1 MTTKMTTNRSIS
13 KQEFNKLKRY
23 VQIFIVTAMPIEE
36 KAVKNKLAPLA
47 DGITPFYNNYYFGF
61 FGQFLVVHHPI
72 GQANLRAATA
82 ITSMLTEFGLSNT
95 SSNSRNSKNF
105 YVFMPGIACG
115 LKRSKDDIT
124 PIPTS
129 ELNKYLDP
137 NAPVPYQLPDPIKHQ
152 LRQTLNTSTNTS
164 QNTSDD
170 KIILPHFLTPESSH
184 PSSNQFIGDILLAT
198 SIQQH
203 DYSAIK
209 PNTTEDRGQK
219 YSSSFTRFNLILE
232 HSKLW
237 CQSPDASLGS
247 RQCQVHTGTILSG
260 DLLLNNF
267 TRRQQLTSLYNDAI
281 GLEME
286 GAALGASIRHF
297 SDQESFGKAFFI
309 FAKSICDWGVGKSD
323 SWQENAANAS
333 VSLLLHSLNDPH
345 FFSDIIT
352 PTDKLTISTFFSP
365 PPSKKNSNSLSP
377 FSLKKIG
384 VPFFPSLPDKL
395 FKRPKET
402 EDLKNILLTKNSTT
416 EGINNTYKIALLGMG
431 GQGKTTL
438 AKLLANDEDA
448 TFQTR
453 FPHGIIWVNLGVETV
468 EAKEDATKPTNKI
481 ALLQAALLKKLN
493 IVSINE
499 SDISTNKGQLQDYFV
514 NKSCLLILD
523 DVWNSEQLE
532 AFNFLN
538 KDSKILVT
546 TRQSELAN
554 NLNSCY
560 SLTNLTDSQ
569 AISLLMLYAK
579 NATFTADTLDDPNIQ
594 KGFFQLNTNDQSIVK
609 TIVHKWCANLP
620 LGLAI
625 CGSIARIKIP
635 KGFSWEDILQ
645 LLKSSDATALQTQEE
660 KLIRIIETS
669 IKTLD
674 SKEAELY
681 QQLAVF
687 PPDTIIPVT
696 TIYRFWRHS
705 CDQLQIHQVKNLL
718 IEMDNRS
725 LLRIVNTSPEQM
737 IEFHNLIYICLQ
749 HINKE
754 KITTL
759 HNLLLDAY
767 KSLFPQGWHTITDD
781 PYIYQHLTWHM
792 QLANRPLLIH
802 ELLTEETSNKN
813 NGWFQTRMQAG
824 QVIGYLDDVKKALHI
839 STKNNDISKEIRYA
853 LIIGSINSLSKR
865 IPGEL
870 IARLVEEKIWNQDEA
885 LRYLQNFI
893 SDDIRAD
900 AVGNLGN
907 LVDKQSLLDMALNIK
922 NPYKRV
928 DAFVGL
934 AKNKN
939 LSSQE
944 WQTIIQ
950 VLQKE
955 FHESPFLIYLNALI
969 EHMPTPII
977 LSLIP
982 IADTFSEIFPN
993 SDIPNQDM
1001 LLRMIAIHSANPEN
1015 LTNSICIAN
1024 KLKHKPL
1031 KLNTLACIAQKVES
1045 TPITILQDTLIEI
1058 YDSLSEDI
1066 GYADALTTLAP
1077 TFDRLPTEQRDKALT
1092 KTYEV
1097 ITKLPNKYFKFQQII
1112 QFLPY
1117 APPENK
1123 QSLVQEAES
1132 ILRQRNTKP
1141 SLTSVE
1147 YEKAIVQLA
1156 EFYAKENLIDKAI
1169 TTIEIIGKEKKTL
1182 ALTFLLPHTTRTDQA
1197 KIIKIIKQQLDPSQ
1211 QFYLDTI
1218 AKLIPYLSTEEKKT
1232 YLDKVINEIRIFDV
1246 EEQAKFLLMLS
1257 ILLAIRDDWSKLEE
1271 IKTLLEAVDKDYGS
1285 LWQMWATNF
1294 ASLAEFCEVSEVKDK
1309 MLDQS
1314 VKILTWIPTTFYHTR
1329 IETLSKIIPYLE
1341 VQQLDQIV
1349 TLFAPNLWVA
1359 GDYEIGGLLIWRFL
1373 QLNCIDK
1380 AWELIKTINSDTEK
1394 CYYLK
1399 FLLKQI
1405 KTIPSESIFDEML
1418 SSIENVPTTDVSIG
1432 RVITKIIELL
1442 AKSQLE
1448 KAKIMQGRL
1457 KQLHHKFEASISIAK
1472 HSPEADRVTLL
1483 EKTFQEICRLPIYN
1497 LIDTLRKMYLLSK
1510 IAPLLPNTLHNEAIN
1525 KICEESQN
1533 INFKASETL
1542 LNQIYDTC
1550 SENLSTTEQEKIYQ
1564 ILLDKHLG
1572 DPKAI
1577 ETLANSPLLT
1587 KLLERSS
1594 ATQLERLTNEQ
1605 FLESIT
1611 QNKPLQSKLSAKAV
1625 IEIAKRSDS
1634 EKALNL
1640 AASIP
1645 DLYNW
1650 NGIAI
1655 GEIACYLSE
1664 SLQEEAISIVENKVT
1679 GSGKAEALTG
1689 LLVHVKNN
1697 ALLERLVDLVMGM
1710 SDIRHRARVLE
1721 ALYSALSN
1729 DGTRQKIWK
1738 KILHKSLE
1746 KSRNEMLSDFTALSL
1761 LFSNFSNL
1769 CTKEDLQEIFKAT
1782 QYVMDWWK

>member
-1 MTTKMTTNRSIS
+1 MGNK
-13 KQEFNKLKRY
+13 FNHDE
-23 VQIFIVTAMPIEE
+23 Q
-36 KAVKNKLAPLA
+36 
-47 DGITPFYNNYYFGF
+47 PF
-61 FGQFLVVHHPI
+61 L
-72 GQANLRAATA
+72 
-82 ITSMLTEFGLSNT
+82 
-95 SSNSRNSKNF
+95 
-105 YVFMPGIACG
+105 
-115 LKRSKDDIT
+115 
-124 PIPTS
+124 
-129 ELNKYLDP
+129 
-137 NAPVPYQLPDPIKHQ
+137 
-152 LRQTLNTSTNTS
+152 
-164 QNTSDD
+164 
-170 KIILPHFLTPESSH
+170 
-184 PSSNQFIGDILLAT
+184 
-198 SIQQH
+198 
-203 DYSAIK
+203 
-209 PNTTEDRGQK
+209 
-219 YSSSFTRFNLILE
+219 
-232 HSKLW
+232 
-237 CQSPDASLGS
+237 
-247 RQCQVHTGTILSG
+247 
-260 DLLLNNF
+260 
-267 TRRQQLTSLYNDAI
+267 
-281 GLEME
+281 
-286 GAALGASIRHF
+286 
-297 SDQESFGKAFFI
+297 
-309 FAKSICDWGVGKSD
+309 
-323 SWQENAANAS
+323 
-333 VSLLLHSLNDPH
+333 
-345 FFSDIIT
+345 
-352 PTDKLTISTFFSP
+352 
-365 PPSKKNSNSLSP
+365 
-377 FSLKKIG
+377 LKKIG

-402 EDLKNILLTKNSTT
+402 EELKDILLKENFTAAQ
-416 EGINNTYKIALLGMG
+416 INNTYKIALLGMG

-453 FPHGIIWVNLGVETV
+453 FPHGIIWVSLGVESLEPTDL
-468 EAKEDATKPTNKI
+468 ESKPANKTT
-481 ALLQAALLKKLN
+481 LLQAVLLKKLN
-493 IVSINE
+493 VVPIKE

-514 NKSCLLILD
+514 DKSCLLILD

-532 AFNFLN
+532 AFSFLN

-546 TRQSELAN
+546 TRQSELAA

-560 SLTNLTDSQ
+560 PLANLTDSQ
-569 AISLLMLYAK
+569 AINLFMLYAK
-579 NATFTADTLDDPNIQ
+579 NATFSADTLDDTNIQ
-594 KGFFQLNTNDQSIVK
+594 EEFFLLNTDAQNTVK
-609 TIVHKWCANLP
+609 KIVHERCENLP

-645 LLKSSDATALQTQEE
+645 LLESSDAKLLQTQEE

-669 IKTLD
+669 LKTLD

-681 QQLAVF
+681 HQLSVF
-687 PPDTIIPVT
+687 PPDAIIPAT

-705 CDQLQIHQVKNLL
+705 FNQLQIHQVKNLL

-792 QLANRPLLIH
+792 QLANRPHFIH

-839 STKNNDISKEIRYA
+839 STKNNDISKEICYA
-853 LIIGSINSLSKR
+853 LIIASINSLSQR

-900 AVGNLGN
+900 AIANLGK
-907 LVDKQSLLDMALNIK
+907 LVDKQPLLDMALNIK
-922 NPYKRV
+922 NPYRKV

-939 LSSQE
+939 LASQE

-969 EHMPTPII
+969 EHMPIPII

-982 IADTFSEIFPN
+982 IAGTFSEIFPDSN
-993 SDIPNQDM
+993 IPNQDM
-1001 LLRMIAIHSANPEN
+1001 LLRMVAIHSANPEN

-1031 KLNTLACIAQKVES
+1031 KLNTLASIAQKVES
-1045 TPITILQDTLIEI
+1045 TPIAKVQDTLIEI

-1077 TFDRLPTEQRDKALT
+1077 TFDRLPTEQKDKALT
-1092 KTYEV
+1092 KTYEA
-1097 ITKLPNKYFKFQQII
+1097 ITKLPNKYFKFHQII

-1117 APPENK
+1117 APHENK

-1147 YEKAIVQLA
+1147 YEKAILQLA
-1156 EFYAKENLIDKAI
+1156 EFYIKENLIDTAI
-1169 TTIEIIGKEKKTL
+1169 TTIELIGKEKKTL
-1182 ALTFLLPHTTRTDQA
+1182 ALTFLLSHTTGTNQTNIIR
-1197 KIIKIIKQQLDPSQ
+1197 KIEQQLDPSQ

-1232 YLDKVINEIRIFDV
+1232 YLDKVISEIRIFDV

-1271 IKTLLEAVDKDYGS
+1271 IKTLLEVVDKDYGS

-1294 ASLAEFCEVSEVKDK
+1294 ASLAKSGATSEVKDK

-1314 VKILTWIPTTFYHTR
+1314 VKILTWIPTTSYYTW
-1329 IETLSKIIPYLE
+1329 IQTLSTIIPYLE
-1341 VQQLDQIV
+1341 AQQLDQIV
-1349 TLFAPNLWVA
+1349 TLFATSLCVA
-1359 GDYEIGGLLIWRFL
+1359 DNYEIKKLLIWRFL

-1405 KTIPSESIFDEML
+1405 KTIPSESIFDEIL
-1418 SSIENVPTTDVSIG
+1418 SDVENTLIAFDIENALIKDVSIG
-1432 RVITKIIELL
+1432 SVITKIIELL
-1442 AKSQLE
+1442 AESQLE

-1457 KQLHHKFEASISIAK
+1457 KEPHHQIEASISIAK
-1472 HSPEADRVTLL
+1472 HSPETDRVTLL
-1483 EKTFQEICRLPIYN
+1483 EKTFQEICQFPIYN
-1497 LIDTLRKMYLLSK
+1497 LVDTRRKMYLLSK

-1533 INFKASETL
+1533 INFTANETL

-1550 SENLSTTEQEKIYQ
+1550 SENLSLFSENLSIPEQEQIYQ
-1564 ILLDKHLG
+1564 ILLDKHLD

-1587 KLLERSS
+1587 KLLEHSS
-1594 ATQLERLTNEQ
+1594 TAQLENLTNEQ

-1611 QNKPLQSKLSAKAV
+1611 QNKSSQSKLSAKAV
-1625 IEIAKRSDS
+1625 IEIAKRNDP

-1729 DGTRQKIWK
+1729 DETRQKIWR

-1746 KSRNEMLSDFTALSL
+1746 KPRNEMVSDFTALSL
-1761 LFSNFSNL
+1761 LLSNL
-1769 CTKEDLQEIFKAT
+1769 CTKENLQEIFKAT
-1782 QYVMDWWK
+1782 QDVTQWWK